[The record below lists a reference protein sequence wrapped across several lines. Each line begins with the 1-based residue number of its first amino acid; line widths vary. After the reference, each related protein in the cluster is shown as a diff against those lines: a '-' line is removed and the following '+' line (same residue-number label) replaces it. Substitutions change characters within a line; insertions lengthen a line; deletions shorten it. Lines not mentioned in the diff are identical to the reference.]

1 MPLPHSSLF
10 EASALSKA
18 FKVSQKPRQGQNKL
32 NPQLLPFQRPSRCL
46 KSHGKGRTRRTNQ
59 KPAFPVT
66 YRPFR
71 RLTGLSGDLPAFSVT
86 YRPFRRLTG
95 LSGDLS
101 AFPATYRPFCR
112 RSLLLPAACDILILF
127 PNLLSAR
134 EMSD

>member
-1 MPLPHSSLF
+1 M
-10 EASALSKA
+10 
-18 FKVSQKPRQGQNKL
+18 SQKPWQGQNKK
-32 NPQLLPFQRPSRCL
+32 N
-46 KSHGKGRTRRTNQ
+46 
-59 KPAFPVT
+59 KPKA
-66 YRPFR
+66 
-71 RLTGLSGDLPAFSVT
+71 GLSGDLQAFPVT